1 MTKNIWNGGETF
13 SWAPFPGLVISSY
26 RCPWLCATGR
36 LMDSCGAGCLGWLDP
51 WVPLHHPWSC
61 DRQEWEMGPQNSE
74 SSGHMG
80 ITGSRDAGGENTESY
95 HLWACIVDLQVVS
108 LWWMGSLSSCRK
120 SFIPDPENWEATESK
135 NNSFQFLLENSY
147 SELAEATGS
156 TH

>member
-13 SWAPFPGLVISSY
+13 SQAPFPGLVISSC
-26 RCPWLCATGR
+26 RRPWLCATGH

-61 DRQEWEMGPQNSE
+61 GRQEWEMGPQNSE
-74 SSGHMG
+74 SNGHMG
-80 ITGSRDAGGENTESY
+80 ITGSRDARGEYTEGY

-108 LWWMGSLSSCRK
+108 LWWDRCHPLESC
-120 SFIPDPENWEATESK
+120 SFQTLRIGEATESK

-147 SELAEATGS
+147 SEPAEASGS